1 MVSLAALLGFLGPV
15 KASGPDI
22 VNIINFI
29 RGVEPRG
36 PVDLVEP
43 VKKQLELGRKHRL
56 PTTWLIQYDALIK
69 PEFTDLLKKE
79 MGPDDEIGA
88 WIEVVQPQVE
98 AAGLTWRGRYP
109 WDWHV
114 NVGFT
119 HGYQVEERK
128 KLMDVYMAKFKEV
141 FGKYPKSAGCWIIDA
156 PTLNYLH
163 DRYGIE
169 SACNCKDQSG
179 TDGYTLWGGYWNQAY
194 YPSRLNALMPAQT
207 AERQLNVPIF
217 RMLGSDPVHQYDQG
231 IGTSWQGVV
240 TLEPVYR
247 PGGGDAR
254 WVDWFLDTNFN
265 RPSLAF
271 SYMQA
276 GQENSFGWPAMSA
289 GLTDQY
295 AKLAALQKQRKIR
308 VETLQASGKWFRE
321 RFKTTPATSV
331 VALEDSKGDPN
342 RSIWYESRFYRVNFC
357 WEGDE
362 WRIRDLHVF
371 NQEYPERYLEKHEP
385 TAVATYDTLPVMDG
399 FHWSKPGDIAGIRGV
414 IPSSGDSQPLRT
426 KGVPVVK
433 ENGAESLTFTCD
445 LASGG
450 LLQVRCDPT
459 RLAIGVAGGSAP
471 ADWALEMAW
480 ADGKQP
486 PVASVEK
493 NVITYRHEGFGYSLP
508 CGSSEVS
515 RVEGKNKIL
524 IKENEGAVIFSFG
537 PDKSTSS
544 LDAGEAAPRTKD
556 APSKLPGEITPKLG
570 AEQF

>member
-1 MVSLAALLGFLGPV
+1 MLPLATLLALSGQV
-15 KASGPDI
+15 HASGPDI

-29 RGVEPRG
+29 RGVEPRTQ
-36 PVDLVEP
+36 VDLVEP
-43 VKKQLELGRKHRL
+43 VAKQLKLGRQHRL
-56 PTTWLIQYDALIK
+56 PTTWLIQYDALIR

-98 AAGLTWRGRYP
+98 AAGLVWRGRYP

-119 HGYQVEERK
+119 HGYPVEERK

-141 FGKYPKSAGCWIIDA
+141 FGQYPKSTGCWIIDA
-156 PTLNYLH
+156 PTLNHLH
-163 DRYGIE
+163 DEYGIE
-169 SACNCKDQSG
+169 AACICKDQSG

-194 YPSRLNALMPAQT
+194 YPSRLNAFMPAQT
-207 AERQLNVPIF
+207 AERQLDVPVF
-217 RMLGSDPVHQYDQG
+217 RMLGSDPVHQYDTG

-240 TLEPVYR
+240 TLEPIYR
-247 PGGGDAR
+247 PGGGDPK
-254 WVDWFLDTNFN
+254 WTDWFFDTNFDH
-265 RPSLAF
+265 PSLAF

-295 AKLAALQKQRKIR
+295 AKLAALRNQRKIR

-321 RFKTTPATSV
+321 NFKTTPASSV

-342 RSIWYESRFYRVNFC
+342 RSIWYESRFYRVNLC
-357 WEGDE
+357 WEGDQ

-371 NQEYPERYLEKHEP
+371 NQDYPERYLEKHEA

-414 IPSSGDSQPLRT
+414 VHSSGGAQPLLT
-426 KGVPVVK
+426 KGEPKVQEV
-433 ENGAESLTFTCD
+433 GADSLLVSCE

-450 LLQVRCDPT
+450 FLKFRCEPAK
-459 RLAIGVAGGSAP
+459 LAVEMSGSSAP
-471 ADWALEMAW
+471 DDWGLELAW
-480 ADGKQP
+480 AKDERP
-486 PVASVEK
+486 PVADVSRHA
-493 NVITYRHEGFGYSLP
+493 IGYLHEGFGYSLS

-515 RVEGKNKIL
+515 RVTGENKIR
-524 IKENEGAVIFSFG
+524 IKEARGSVVFTFDAANSSSSNDASGKPSPVAEGS
-537 PDKSTSS
+537 
-544 LDAGEAAPRTKD
+544 
-556 APSKLPGEITPKLG
+556 
-570 AEQF
+570 